1 MIFLILQ
8 SQRQLQSN
16 GELMLKND
24 VIGIFS
30 NFRKKKI
37 VFMPQLHCPLHRA
50 DLILE
55 EFFLQAQKMSLHV
68 FCQIASH
75 ALNLVFGYVS
85 EQGDKEKC
93 LKLPV
98 SPLVCCI
105 KY

>member
-1 MIFLILQ
+1 
-8 SQRQLQSN
+8 
-16 GELMLKND
+16 
-24 VIGIFS
+24 
-30 NFRKKKI
+30 
-37 VFMPQLHCPLHRA
+37 MPQLHCPLHRA

-55 EFFLQAQKMSLHV
+55 EFFLQAQKLSLHV

-75 ALNLVFGYVS
+75 ALNLVLGYVS